1 MNSSSSSSSSSLDSS
16 TVHIVLIGMG
26 VVGEVFLRTVAALIS
41 STAERRFVL
50 VGVSTSKRMIW
61 NESSSALSWTLT
73 RDQLPESA
81 SADILCERIVTLA
94 ASVRNLVVVDAT
106 ADDTWPLRYER
117 LLASS
122 SSILIVTPNKRA
134 GVLPLPQFRRLT
146 RNEQWTRRVGVEA
159 TVMAGLPVISTL
171 RDLLRTGDAIRSI
184 EGVFS
189 GTLAFVFDRL
199 AAGTPFSAAVRQA
212 RALGYTEPDPR
223 DDLCGADV
231 ARKLLILA
239 RECGAELEL
248 SDVQVESL
256 VPSSI
261 AASAS
266 VEEFLV
272 ALEAFDGE
280 WQRRSAAASSQGGA
294 RLAFVARFDAAS
306 GRCECRA
313 EASNKFDALATDNI
327 VLFTTARYAKR
338 PLIVQGPGA
347 GPEVTSAGMLSDIF
361 RLVSVQR

>member
-1 MNSSSSSSSSSLDSS
+1 MNSSSLKDSS
-16 TVHIVLIGMG
+16 TVYIVLIGMG
-26 VVGEVFLRTVAALIS
+26 VVGEVFLRTVAALS
-41 STAERRFVL
+41 NAAERRFVL
-50 VGVSTSKRMIW
+50 IGVSTSKQMIW
-61 NESSSALSWTLT
+61 NDSSGLSWTLT
-73 RDQLPESA
+73 RDQLTESA
-81 SADILCERIVTLA
+81 SVDVLCERIVKLS
-94 ASVRNLVVVDAT
+94 ASKLKDPLVVVDAT
-106 ADDTWPLRYER
+106 ADDTWPLKYNH

-122 SSILIVTPNKRA
+122 SVLIVTPNKRA
-134 GVLPLPQFRRLT
+134 GVLPLPLFRRLADD
-146 RNEQWTRRVGVEA
+146 NQWTRRVGVEA

-171 RDLLRTGDAIRSI
+171 RDLIRTGDAIRSI

-199 AAGTPFSAAVRQA
+199 AAGTPFSAAVREA

-248 SDVQVESL
+248 RDVQVESL

-261 AASAS
+261 AASAN

-306 GRCECRA
+306 RKCECRA
-313 EASNKFDALATDNI
+313 EASTKFDALATDNI
-327 VLFTTARYAKR
+327 VLFTTQRYAKR

-347 GPEVTSAGMLSDIF
+347 GPEVTSAGILSDIF
-361 RLVSVQR
+361 RLVSVQL